1 MNLTASLF
9 PFAWH
14 GFMLVAAGV
23 ILYRALRRAP
33 WSRLADQGLLH
44 AALAG
49 AVVLTLMWSMK
60 AGVKPGLNLHL
71 LGAMAATLIYGP
83 RLAML
88 VMALALTGIT
98 LNGAIEWSAWPV
110 NFVLMV
116 AGPVGVAW
124 ALQRVVERILPPHFF
139 IFVFV
144 ISFAGAALT
153 VMAQGALASL
163 ALTLA
168 GAYSAEFLSTDYLPY
183 FLLLGFAE
191 AWLSGA
197 AVTLLVVYRPGLVAA
212 FDDKRYLSN
221 K

>member
-9 PFAWH
+9 SSAWH
-14 GFMLVAAGV
+14 GFMLVIAGV
-23 ILYRALRRAP
+23 ILYRALRGAP
-33 WSRLADQGLLH
+33 WSRLSDQGLLH

-49 AVVLTLMWSMK
+49 AVALALLWSMN

-88 VMALALTGIT
+88 VMALALTGVT

-124 ALQRVVERILPPHFF
+124 ALQRFVERALPAHFF

-153 VMAQGALASL
+153 VMAQGLLASL
-163 ALTLA
+163 ALMLA
-168 GAYSAEFLSTDYLPY
+168 GAYSTEFLSTDYLPY

-197 AVTLLVVYRPGLVAA
+197 VVTLLVVYRPGLVAA